1 MTGEKSA
8 NAGALTPMVG
18 MWLSS
23 IVLLPIGIYLT
34 YKATTDSPLL
44 DADAYVKIVKRFLVW
59 TKITKEDDKNEQ
71 AS

>member
-1 MTGEKSA
+1 
-8 NAGALTPMVG
+8 

-23 IVLLPIGIYLT
+23 LVLLPIGIYLT

-44 DADAYVKIVKRFLVW
+44 DADAYVKGVKRFLVW
-59 TKITKEDDKNEQ
+59 IKITKEEDKQ